1 MKSCKYMKK
10 KLNRKYSIEAYRHNL
25 DYQCLI
31 YFRDLTIKDRVLQK
45 INSMMYHN
53 NPGIFWDKEG
63 SIYTNMDKE

>member
-1 MKSCKYMKK
+1 MKK

-45 INSMMYHN
+45 INSMTYHD
-53 NPGIFWDKEG
+53 NPGIFRDKEVL
-63 SIYTNMDKE
+63 